1 MPLVRLFILVAVLF
15 VIYMLYR
22 RYKARKQAR
31 PQPKPKPRNRIQNT
45 VKCRYCG
52 TYLPKSEAI
61 QSDNGYYCSQKH
73 QLADDR

>member
-15 VIYMLYR
+15 VIYMLWR
-22 RYKARKQAR
+22 RYKAYKRSQQ
-31 PQPKPKPRNRIQNT
+31 QPRSPRAVENT

-61 QSDNGYYCSQKH
+61 QSDNGYYCSEKH
-73 QLADDR
+73 QLADHR